1 MATIAFLGLGQ
12 MGSPMANNLLQKGHS
27 LQVFDVNAQAVDAL
41 VTQGAT
47 AAQTPAEAAAGAE
60 FIITMLPNGDIVRQ
74 VLLGEKGVCEAVSSD
89 ALLIDMSTIHPLQTD
104 ALIRELQEKG
114 ISMMDAPVGRTSVN
128 AIDGTLLILA
138 GGTDEQIARARPILM
153 CMGNE
158 LVEAG
163 GPGMGIR
170 VKLINNYMS
179 IALNA
184 LSSEAAVLC
193 ESLGLN
199 LDVAI
204 KVMSGTAAGK
214 GHFTTTWP
222 CKVLKDI
229 SRPGGGFAMLAVDQR
244 EAMRLMF
251 AAAGQPKP
259 IADSVLTDFK
269 VAATR
274 ILSPYA
280 SAVLADKQFCLEQ
293 IVEQGAVANS
303 CGLIVAADLFIPGN
317 GIPVDSVEIDMS
329 VDPHKAR
336 EMGAKAMKLLVL
348 WREDEPAEERLAMV
362 DKFVRRCRSAGLV
375 SIIEPVVRP
384 PRRGW
389 DFDRESAIVAA
400 AAELGGTEA
409 DLYKAEMP
417 LGGKGDEKT
426 LLAACQQL
434 NDQMKMPW
442 VILSSGVDAD
452 IFGRA
457 VSIAMKGGASGF
469 LAGRAVWASVVG
481 AQDPQTMLRDV
492 SVPRLQRLAEI
503 VDEGIAQ
510 R

>member
-1 MATIAFLGLGQ
+1 M
-12 MGSPMANNLLQKGHS
+12 
-27 LQVFDVNAQAVDAL
+27 
-41 VTQGAT
+41 
-47 AAQTPAEAAAGAE
+47 
-60 FIITMLPNGDIVRQ
+60 
-74 VLLGEKGVCEAVSSD
+74 SS
-89 ALLIDMSTIHPLQTD
+89 
-104 ALIRELQEKG
+104 
-114 ISMMDAPVGRTSVN
+114 
-128 AIDGTLLILA
+128 
-138 GGTDEQIARARPILM
+138 
-153 CMGNE
+153 
-158 LVEAG
+158 
-163 GPGMGIR
+163 
-170 VKLINNYMS
+170 
-179 IALNA
+179 
-184 LSSEAAVLC
+184 
-193 ESLGLN
+193 
-199 LDVAI
+199 
-204 KVMSGTAAGK
+204 
-214 GHFTTTWP
+214 HFTPFT
-222 CKVLKDI
+222 LKDI

-336 EMGAKAMKLLVL
+336 EMGAKALKLLVL
-348 WREDEPAEERLAMV
+348 WREDDPAEERLAMV
-362 DKFVRRCRSAGLV
+362 
-375 SIIEPVVRP
+375 IEPVVRP